1 MSAPGQRATP
11 SLGTTVK
18 AWLLLRLLRRA
29 APHRPDGQAAA
40 GPARDREL
48 PSTPRAEA
56 LVALLLLAA
65 ALCAGGFIVFYVVLD
80 DTQLLGLCLG
90 LALVLLGIAAAT
102 AGKRIVPQEQHA
114 EPYHAFGDE
123 QAVEEVTALVKEGD
137 DGVSRR
143 GLLTGAA
150 AAAGATLGAAALVPL
165 ASLGPHI
172 ADRVASTPWHRGRR
186 VVDSDG
192 RVLRPQDVAPGEL
205 VLAFPEDAPRDALGS
220 AINVLRFA
228 PEQLRMSPARRAAAP
243 GGVVAY
249 SRICPHAACAVSL
262 YRTPLYAPTA
272 PSPALVCP
280 CHYSTFDPRRAG
292 AVLFGPAGR
301 PLPQLPLEVN
311 AAGELAAAGNFLD
324 AIGPSYGSI
333 RQLRRES

>member
-1 MSAPGQRATP
+1 MSAPGERATP

-29 APHRPDGQAAA
+29 APRPADEEAA
-40 GPARDREL
+40 GPVRDREL

-56 LVALLLLAA
+56 LVALLLLAGG
-65 ALCAGGFIVFYVVLD
+65 LCAGGFVVFYVVFD
-80 DTQLLGLCLG
+80 NTQLLGLCLG

-102 AGKRIVPQEQHA
+102 AGKRVVPQEQHA
-114 EPYHAFGDE
+114 EPYHDFGDE

-150 AAAGATLGAAALVPL
+150 AAAGAALGAAALVPL

-172 ADRVASTPWHRGRR
+172 ADRVESTPWRRGRR
-186 VVDSDG
+186 VVDSNG
-192 RVLRPQDVAPGEL
+192 RVLRPEDIAPGEL
-205 VLAFPEDAPRDALGS
+205 VLAFPEDGPRDALGS
-220 AINVLRFA
+220 AINVLRFP
-228 PEQLRMSPARRAAAP
+228 PEQLRMTPARRAAAP

-262 YRTPLYAPTA
+262 YRAPLHPPTA

-292 AVLFGPAGR
+292 AVVFGPAGR

-311 AAGELAAAGNFLD
+311 AAGELAAAGSFLD

-333 RQLRRES
+333 RQLGHES